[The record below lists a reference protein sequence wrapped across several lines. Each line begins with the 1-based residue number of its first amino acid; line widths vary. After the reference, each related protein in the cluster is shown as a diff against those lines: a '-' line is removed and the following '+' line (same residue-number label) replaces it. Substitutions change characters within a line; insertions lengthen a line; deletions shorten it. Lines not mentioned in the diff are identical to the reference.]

1 MAEGPLDALRMI
13 QEDAK
18 TDARNLDGQP
28 MTGLAVGTQFGNVL
42 ASIDAL
48 ARILAEHIE
57 AAKEPS
63 DG

>member
-1 MAEGPLDALRMI
+1 MSALGPLDALRLI

-18 TDARNLDGQP
+18 ADAGSFDGQP

-48 ARILAEHIE
+48 ARILAEHIR
-57 AAKEPS
+57 AA
-63 DG
+63 DGPE